1 MIVDYDNPTNDPF
14 MPYRCPICFNP
25 VSPCMTNAISNKK
38 TYGCITMSCKAPIF
52 EQKNNE
58 SKFTPLVEWN
68 KWVIEYR
75 KEHPNYHREYM
86 CKGCELEGISC
97 DFYDENAIN
106 CHFWRSK
113 DENNDF

>member
-1 MIVDYDNPTNDPF
+1 MITDYDNPTNDPF

-38 TYGCITMSCKAPIF
+38 TYGCMTMSCKAPIF

-58 SKFTPLVEWN
+58 SKFTPLIEWN

-86 CKGCELEGISC
+86 CKGCESEGVSC
-97 DFYDENAIN
+97 DFYDENVTN
-106 CHFWRSK
+106 CIHWRNK
-113 DENNDF
+113 DDNNDF